1 MITNRF
7 SEILGK
13 KRIKISDVMQHTGIT
28 RPTLS
33 ALYYDSGKGIN
44 FETLDKLCE
53 YLQIQPGELFVYEKD
68 GA

>member
-13 KRIKISDVMQHTGIT
+13 KRIRMADVERHTGIT
-28 RPTLS
+28 RPTLRS
-33 ALYYDSGKGIN
+33 LYYDSGKGIN
-44 FETLDKLCE
+44 FETLDN
-53 YLQIQPGELFVYEKD
+53 EKD